1 MEKVQRILDEML
13 QQAARRGAG
22 RISAEIADLPDETR
36 IVVQDDGARHNQA
49 EQQDLLAQLNS
60 GRRDELET
68 YYGVLLG
75 ESHAGTSMNMLG
87 MMVDRAEL
95 EVSVTNGN
103 RLTVY
108 RRKHGDK

>member
-1 MEKVQRILDEML
+1 VQRILDELL
-13 QQAARRGAG
+13 QQANRRGAG
-22 RISAEIADLPDETR
+22 KISVEIADLPDETR
-36 IVVQDDGARHNQA
+36 IIVQDDGARHSQT
-49 EQQDLLAQLNS
+49 EQQELLEQLNS

-75 ESHAGTSMNMLG
+75 ESHAGTSMSMLG

-95 EVSVTNGN
+95 VVDATSGN

-108 RRKHGDK
+108 RRKHGVK